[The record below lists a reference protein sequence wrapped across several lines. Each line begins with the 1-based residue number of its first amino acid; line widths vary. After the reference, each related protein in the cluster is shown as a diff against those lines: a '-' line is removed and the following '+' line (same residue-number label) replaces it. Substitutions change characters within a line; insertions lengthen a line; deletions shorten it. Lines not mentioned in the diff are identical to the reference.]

1 MTTDK
6 YGLYDI
12 IKESHKEFKE
22 YLKRTGIEIK
32 GVRLRVLES
41 SKLLS
46 ELSYMI
52 KTYNKNKNKLKQ
64 KLNTID
70 KILLEQKSNDDEIY
84 IIKEEN
90 LRDFY
95 IGEIYLLKQI
105 YNTDDINELNK
116 KILENIIHPI
126 ENIKPLAMG
135 VPETKEIYFIKDRLE
150 KDIDETLYRVSHI
163 NINRPSIIRLVSP
176 IFNVASAPLY
186 TDGKNIKK
194 DIAKAITVN
203 VGIHEE
209 IHFLFNIG
217 ELANTELSVSAL
229 QYITYIDMYNLL
241 EYSKTYEIIEEN
253 IIKCKNYI
261 WNLSTMGHFAVV
273 GNLPKRLL
281 EDYINAFRRA
291 SYDLGY
297 CYANIIID
305 RNKESSSLNIK
316 DVIKEVRNLSTLDA
330 VTKILY
336 Y

>member
-1 MTTDK
+1 MTIDK

-12 IKESHKEFKE
+12 IKDAHKEFKE

-52 KTYNKNKNKLKQ
+52 KTYNKNKLKQ
-64 KLNTID
+64 KFNTID
-70 KILLEQKSNDDEIY
+70 KILLEQISNDDEIY
-84 IIKEEN
+84 IIKEDN

-116 KILENIIHPI
+116 KILENIIHSI
-126 ENIKPLAMG
+126 EKGKPLAIG
-135 VPETKEIYFIKDRLE
+135 VPETKEIYIIKDRLE
-150 KDIDETLYRVSHI
+150 KSIDETLYRVSHI
-163 NINRPSIIRLVSP
+163 NINGPSIIRLESP

-194 DIAKAITVN
+194 DIAKAIAVN
-203 VGIHEE
+203 VKIHEE
-209 IHFLFNIG
+209 EHFIFNIG
-217 ELANTELSVSAL
+217 ELTNPELSVSAL

-241 EYSKTYEIIEEN
+241 KYSKTYEIIEEN

-261 WNLSTMGHFAVV
+261 LNLLTMNYFTVR
-273 GNLPKRLL
+273 GNLPKKLL
-281 EDYINAFRRA
+281 KDYINELRRA

-297 CYANIIID
+297 CYASIIID
-305 RNKESSSLNIK
+305 NNKESSCLNIK

-330 VTKILY
+330 VTKITY